1 MRLVART
8 LRGIEDVLAEEI
20 GGTVERVGHRE
31 VWFRDYPAPLGLRT
45 ADDVF
50 VVATTADRIGRTRA
64 DLASLAAAVDDIDL
78 TRTLHDRSRCGG
90 KENCT
95 GVDVSA
101 SALGKRTYSRFDIED
116 VVGGRLAQRLRL
128 PYWSRRDGV
137 PPANCLSWRVS
148 VVGDEAT
155 IAVRIAERPLHRR
168 EYRTASVPGSLHPP
182 LAAALVRL
190 AAPRPGDVLFDPC
203 CGAGTIPIE
212 AARVPGVV
220 AVGADI
226 DPRAVAVARSN
237 DPAGLV
243 RWAVA
248 DAGRSPVR
256 GADVIVSNPPWDRQ
270 VATRGTLVPQRF
282 SARRVVLLLPEHV
295 DLGGQR
301 RQVSLF
307 GQRPVITVLDR

>member
-31 VWFRDYPAPLGLRT
+31 VWFRDYLNPLALRT

-50 VVATTADRIGRTRA
+50 VVATVAKGIGRTRA
-64 DLASLAAAVDDIDL
+64 DLTAFTAAVDLIDL
-78 TRTLHDRSRCGG
+78 DQTLRDRILCGG
-90 KENCT
+90 KETHT

-101 SALGKRTYSRFDIED
+101 SALGKRNYSRFDIED
-116 VVGGRLAQRLRL
+116 AVGARLARRLRL
-128 PYWSRRDGV
+128 PYWARRTGA
-137 PPANCLSWRVS
+137 PPANCLSWRVT
-148 VVGDEAT
+148 VTGDEAT

-168 EYRTASVPGSLHPP
+168 EYRTTSVPGSLHPP
-182 LAAALVRL
+182 LAAAMIRL
-190 AAPRPGDVLFDPC
+190 AGLRPGDVLFDPC

-212 AARVPGVV
+212 AASVPGVI

-237 DPAGLV
+237 DPAGRV
-243 RWAVA
+243 HWAIA
-248 DAGRSPVR
+248 DAGRSPLR
-256 GADVIVSNPPWDRQ
+256 RPDVIVSNPPWDRQ
-270 VATRGTLVPQRF
+270 VATRGTLRF
-282 SARRVVLLLPEHV
+282 SAPRMVLLLPEHI
-295 DLGGQR
+295 DLGGER